1 MALVCL
7 VQKAKCHD
15 VRKAL
20 RASRCKQLAKRAAPG
35 NYLSSQRI
43 RTRGRNPN
51 HLSPRDS
58 STPNTH

>member
-1 MALVCL
+1 MALACL

-20 RASRCKQLAKRAAPG
+20 GASRCKRLAMRAAPG
-35 NYLSSQRI
+35 NDLRSRRI

-58 STPNTH
+58 NTPNTH